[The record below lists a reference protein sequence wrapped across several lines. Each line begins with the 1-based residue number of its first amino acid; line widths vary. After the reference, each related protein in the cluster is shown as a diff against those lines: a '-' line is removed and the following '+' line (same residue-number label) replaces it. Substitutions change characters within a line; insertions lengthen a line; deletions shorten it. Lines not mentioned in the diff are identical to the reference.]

1 MTSYYACSKLI
12 RCPLQSGD
20 GDAEIKFEDPSR
32 PNSKSEELN
41 IDEISSLSLLLSSHD
56 SAVQE
61 QYQKLRPRTKCKIN
75 RSLLDLPG
83 EVRNI
88 IYHYALSF
96 DLPFAVKIQ
105 FGGPR
110 ETALLRVNKQV
121 HHEATS
127 IFYFENTFRFPQSLF
142 VGPTQILKQLQGLY
156 HLPATKLQ
164 TMRKLELDIPVRN
177 PNCSV
182 LSFHLKLVEL

>member
-1 MTSYYACSKLI
+1 MTIYYVCSKLI

-20 GDAEIKFEDPSR
+20 GDAEIVYEDS
-32 PNSKSEELN
+32 SKADEKSENTDISN
-41 IDEISSLSLLLSSHD
+41 ISLLSLLLSHD
-56 SAVQE
+56 SIVEKHCQ
-61 QYQKLRPRTKCKIN
+61 QPQPRNKCANERNI
-75 RSLLDLPG
+75 LQLPG

-121 HHEATS
+121 HREATS
-127 IFYFENTFRFPQSLF
+127 IFYHENTFRFPQPLF

-156 HLPATKLQ
+156 HLSATSLQ

-177 PNCSV
+177 PNFPV
-182 LSFHLKLVEL
+182 LSFHLKLGNL